1 MGKKQQPTPALLK
14 ALGRKTFPEILHLP
28 GGAYALARQFKHDFF
43 AATALYKRDNGHA
56 VVLKMGRSADVLGVP
71 AGWIGRF
78 LTRREARMYRAL
90 ADVENVPAFVAMY
103 GDYGFVH
110 EYVEGHEL
118 RRDESVSDQFFDE
131 LATLIATIHAR
142 GMAYVDLEKCENIIV
157 SDEGKPVLIDFQISW
172 DQPPRWCRHIP
183 PLPWLMRELQRM
195 DRYHLLKHRR
205 RTRPDQLDADRLA
218 SSADIPAVIRLH
230 RAIVRPLQLLRRG
243 FLRRVDP
250 EYSPRGE

>member
-1 MGKKQQPTPALLK
+1 MGKKERLTPAVLK
-14 ALGRKTFPEILHLP
+14 ALGRKTFPRVLHLP
-28 GGAYALARQFKHDFF
+28 GGAYELARPFKHDFF
-43 AATALYKRDNGHA
+43 AATALYKRNDGHA
-56 VVLKMGRSADVLGVP
+56 VVLKIGRSADVLGVP
-71 AGWIGRF
+71 AGWIGRC
-78 LTRREARMYRAL
+78 LARREARMYQAL

-103 GDYGFVH
+103 GDCGFVH

-118 RRDESVSDQFFDE
+118 RRDEPVADEFFDE

-157 SDEGKPVLIDFQISW
+157 SDEGKPFLIDFQISW
-172 DQPPRWCRHIP
+172 DLPARWCRHIP

-205 RTRPDQLDADRLA
+205 RTRPNQLDPDRQA
-218 SSADIPAVIRLH
+218 SSADIPTVIRLH
-230 RAIVRPLQLLRRG
+230 RALVKPLQLLRRG

-250 EYSPRGE
+250 EYSPRGD